1 MAAARATLLSVGAA
15 GGLLVLAW
23 NTSML
28 LATLLGSILGWA
40 WLMDWCKGVFC
51 SSNARLDGK
60 IAVVTGANTGIGK
73 ETARGLAARG
83 ARVVLACRD
92 VAKAELA
99 KLEIQKETSAEVD
112 VMELD
117 LASFESVRRFAK
129 ELAKK
134 FAKLD
139 ILVNNA
145 GIAFHPK
152 EITTDGNERTMQVN
166 HFSHF
171 LLTNLLLDLLKA
183 AGKARVI
190 NVSSLVHTWAK
201 QGIQWEDL
209 KWENRSFDS
218 WQAYGQ
224 SKLAN
229 VLFTREL
236 ARRQSRDGIAV
247 FAVHPGAVATELGRV
262 YLAKIPAFLSNY
274 VTDFINIFLKTSEG
288 GAQTSI
294 YCAVEPSLETESGKY
309 YSECARTAPATF
321 ALDDKQAKK
330 LWEVSLKIVGDVSPL
345 KPTGKPII
353 ETIGLISTTN
363 SDLLSDI
370 KSGAPSLTPV
380 KAAEARSG
388 SDLMKQE
395 MMVKDVENFDR
406 SELKKTD
413 TQEPLTGAEM
423 LKKELETKSLIEEVS
438 KFDKAEHLKETEVLE
453 KNILP
458 DERQIRVERE
468 KVELIGGIENFDVDN
483 LNRVTMKEPFS
494 GAELLQQELTHKAVQ
509 EEIGSFDQEG
519 LRSTEVKD
527 SVWLPGKEDI
537 EEEREKVDHLAGIE
551 TFDTASMN
559 KVKTP
564 EPLSGAE
571 LLKRELTLKA
581 VNEELGSFDVGMMK
595 PTAVEEKNILPD
607 QTILAEEKTR
617 ESLLKGVEDFSHE
630 DLAHVKTP
638 EPLSG
643 ADLVRQELGIKSI
656 VDSVSTFDSNSLR
669 SATTEE
675 KIVLP
680 DAETIQSEKDR
691 VNLLKDLESEH
702 NLSHVVAPEPLGGA
716 ALLKQELTRQQVME
730 GVETFNVDGLKHSEV
745 QEKIVLPDMDTIQ
758 HEKTHVQHL
767 EGIESFVQSTL
778 LPVKI
783 SEPLSG
789 PEVSKLEIQRE
800 GISSELAS
808 FDKTVLKETQVS
820 EKLVLPELDDI
831 QAERLHMD
839 HLKGLEEGKELK
851 KTETREPTNPLD
863 LARLELHK
871 DQVEEELQ
879 GFDRAR
885 LTPVVTEEKN
895 FLPTKEQIQE
905 ESMGELMDEAL
916 SVSKGGAGAL
926 RNLLTD
932 DGEREQRSSSE
943 EWEKVDSE
951 C

>member
-1 MAAARATLLSVGAA
+1 
-15 GGLLVLAW
+15 
-23 NTSML
+23 
-28 LATLLGSILGWA
+28 
-40 WLMDWCKGVFC
+40 
-51 SSNARLDGK
+51 
-60 IAVVTGANTGIGK
+60 
-73 ETARGLAARG
+73 
-83 ARVVLACRD
+83 
-92 VAKAELA
+92 
-99 KLEIQKETSAEVD
+99 
-112 VMELD
+112 
-117 LASFESVRRFAK
+117 
-129 ELAKK
+129 
-134 FAKLD
+134 
-139 ILVNNA
+139 
-145 GIAFHPK
+145 
-152 EITTDGNERTMQVN
+152 
-166 HFSHF
+166 
-171 LLTNLLLDLLKA
+171 
-183 AGKARVI
+183 
-190 NVSSLVHTWAK
+190 
-201 QGIQWEDL
+201 
-209 KWENRSFDS
+209 
-218 WQAYGQ
+218 
-224 SKLAN
+224 
-229 VLFTREL
+229 
-236 ARRQSRDGIAV
+236 
-247 FAVHPGAVATELGRV
+247 
-262 YLAKIPAFLSNY
+262 
-274 VTDFINIFLKTSEG
+274 
-288 GAQTSI
+288 
-294 YCAVEPSLETESGKY
+294 
-309 YSECARTAPATF
+309 
-321 ALDDKQAKK
+321 
-330 LWEVSLKIVGDVSPL
+330 
-345 KPTGKPII
+345 
-353 ETIGLISTTN
+353 
-363 SDLLSDI
+363 
-370 KSGAPSLTPV
+370 
-380 KAAEARSG
+380 
-388 SDLMKQE
+388 
-395 MMVKDVENFDR
+395 MVKDVENFDR

-494 GAELLQQELTHKAVQ
+494 GAELLRQELTHKAVQ
-509 EEIGSFDQEG
+509 
-519 LRSTEVKD
+519 
-527 SVWLPGKEDI
+527 EDI

-767 EGIESFVQSTL
+767 EGIESFVQSSL

-905 ESMGELMDEAL
+905 ESMGEVMDEAL
-916 SVSKGGAGAL
+916 SVTKGGAGAL